1 MPLWGAVL
9 WIICLFV
16 WSVPVKAQSGGQF
29 WSSSG
34 RARVC
39 MILPGQKNRQNTLR
53 GDMSLMLIVPSGTV
67 FVFVPSK
74 KPILSKSI
82 KQLSTK
88 SSTTTQP
95 ITDPSNSG
103 QALVTTET
111 VTLTTGQ
118 PCVDADAASLR
129 SHTRNWL
136 NVPVRPT
143 SRGHFLAIGRVRGN
157 GVETNLYSEDD
168 LFRTMVQGGKLQATP
183 ENVLGEIID
192 LQETEADL
200 PTISTDGL
208 AHDPDSQKILQIE
221 RDMTSNLPTE
231 EINKGTNK
239 EIKGNINSGK
249 NLQKNSTTT
258 H

>member
-1 MPLWGAVL
+1 MPLWVAALWAV
-9 WIICLFV
+9 CLLVWFV
-16 WSVPVKAQSGGQF
+16 PAKAQPGQF
-29 WSSSG
+29 WSPSG
-34 RARVC
+34 RVRVC
-39 MILPGQKNRQNTLR
+39 MILPGQQNRQNTLR
-53 GDMSLMLIVPSGTV
+53 GDMSLILIVPSGTV
-67 FVFVPSK
+67 FVLVPSK
-74 KPILSKSI
+74 LILSKST
-82 KQLSTK
+82 KHSLVRQSTAN
-88 SSTTTQP
+88 QP
-95 ITDPSNSG
+95 VMDQSNSG

-157 GVETNLYSEDD
+157 GVETNLYSEDN

-239 EIKGNINSGK
+239 ETKGNINNGK
-249 NLQKNSTTT
+249 NLQEISTNP